1 MNSTRRPGAT
11 RRVRGAGMAALM
23 GTVLLAAGCGGAHS
37 TAVSVAASTL
47 LTSDA
52 NGVASAANAGTASG
66 LSGAAAKMRSDVL
79 ALEAAGGL
87 SSARAAAVLAQLQRV
102 VSDAALVPSASPQVP
117 TVGASVSPGATAAV
131 PDTAGPGGG
140 HGRKDGGP
148 PPGHSK
154 PHG

>member
-1 MNSTRRPGAT
+1 MNSARRPGAT
-11 RRVRGAGMAALM
+11 KRMRAAGMGALI

-37 TAVSVAASTL
+37 TAVSVDASTL
-47 LTSDA
+47 LTNDA
-52 NGVASAANAGTASG
+52 NGVASAADAGTASG

-79 ALEAAGGL
+79 ALEAARGL
-87 SSARAAAVLAQLQRV
+87 SSARATAILAQLQRV
-102 VSDAALVPSASPQVP
+102 VSDAALVPTTSSQVP
-117 TVGASVSPGATAAV
+117 TVSVSVSPGATAAG
-131 PDTAGPGGG
+131 PSTARPGGG